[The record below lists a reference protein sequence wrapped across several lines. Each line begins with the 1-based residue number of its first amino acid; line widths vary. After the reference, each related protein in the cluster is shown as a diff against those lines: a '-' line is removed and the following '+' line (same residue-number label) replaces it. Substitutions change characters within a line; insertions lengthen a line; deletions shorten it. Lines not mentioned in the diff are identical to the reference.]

1 MKKIAIMALLA
12 FVSAGFSTA
21 NAQSRK
27 EKKQKK
33 QEQIESIK
41 STTPFSNEPAIDI
54 TKFDSLSYAAGM
66 NAIRL
71 AK

>member
-33 QEQIESIK
+33 QEQIESIAI
-41 STTPFSNEPAIDI
+41 TTS
-54 TKFDSLSYAAGM
+54 S
-66 NAIRL
+66 IR
-71 AK
+71 

>member
-12 FVSAGFSTA
+12 FVSAVFGTA

-33 QEQIESIK
+33 QEQIESIAITAPV
-41 STTPFSNEPAIDI
+41 SDEPAIDI
-54 TKFDSLSYAAGM
+54 TKFDSLSYTWTE
-66 NAIRL
+66 RRYF
-71 AK
+71 KT

>member
-33 QEQIESIK
+33 QEQIESIAI
-41 STTPFSNEPAIDI
+41 TTVRSIKRTA
-54 TKFDSLSYAAGM
+54 S
-66 NAIRL
+66 RL
-71 AK
+71 YTWTERRYFKT